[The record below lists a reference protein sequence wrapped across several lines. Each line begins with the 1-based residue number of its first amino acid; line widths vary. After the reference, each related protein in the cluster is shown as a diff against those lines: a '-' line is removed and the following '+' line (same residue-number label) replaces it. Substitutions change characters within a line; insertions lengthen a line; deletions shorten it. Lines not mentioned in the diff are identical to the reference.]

1 MCYKVNIYN
10 FANLKNTVR
19 YMLKKKFLISKWVLD
34 INAYDCKRL
43 LCDSYFQAEKEK
55 RSRDLFLMFKLK
67 KSILV

>member
-1 MCYKVNIYN
+1 
-10 FANLKNTVR
+10 
-19 YMLKKKFLISKWVLD
+19 MLKKKFLISKWVLD